1 MLSSRVTSEGK
12 PSEITHES
20 KIDYRKDNNMN
31 TDTRV
36 ENYRE
41 FFTKNYLMG
50 PNSLRLLDEMLRK
63 SPLKEGGRVMD
74 LGCGMGITSLF
85 LWVLALYVPL
95 DWFFRDVQPI
105 GFLGSVWD
113 ELLLIAAFAW
123 VLWMRVDHKV
133 ALPARAMP
141 AAVTCDMIAG
151 RVLMVSRKM
160 VLPGPAAQDE
170 LK

>member
-1 MLSSRVTSEGK
+1 MKRMLSNRVTSEGK

-63 SPLKEGGRVMD
+63 FPLKEGGRVMD

-85 LWVLALYVPL
+85 LAKEARVNVFATDLWISATQNAEN
-95 DWFFRDVQPI
+95 FRKWGIDEQIIPI
-105 GFLGSVWD
+105 FV
-113 ELLLIAAFAW
+113 
-123 VLWMRVDHKV
+123 
-133 ALPARAMP
+133 
-141 AAVTCDMIAG
+141 
-151 RVLMVSRKM
+151 VSQVR
-160 VLPGPAAQDE
+160 
-170 LK
+170 